1 MPRKPIDYSKTHFY
15 KIVCRDTSIT
25 DCYVGMTTS
34 LLSKRKSQHKFCC
47 LNDTDKHYNLH
58 LYQFIRAN
66 GGWDNFEM
74 VLIETECLDNA
85 LEAGKRERFYK
96 EQLNSSLNIQV
107 PSRNDKEYREDNR
120 DILLYKK
127 KIFCENN
134 KEQIKKYKRKHYENN
149 KEKVVAKCKEYR
161 DKQKMLRENTKKQ
174 LNLKSQS

>member
-120 DILLYKK
+120 DILLYKR
-127 KIFCENN
+127 IFFVETTRN
-134 KEQIKKYKRKHYENN
+134 K
-149 KEKVVAKCKEYR
+149 
-161 DKQKMLRENTKKQ
+161 LRNTNENTVKITKKKCWR
-174 LNLKSQS
+174 NVKSIVISKKCFVKTTKNN